1 MRFAPQRPLH
11 HRYEG
16 GYRSGERGSLI
27 PADRQLVKAHPC
39 KHSTMVGVVTWH
51 SGQVHWIADSEGT
64 RFVLLDPRGTAIPVE
79 AAIPGLESIQP
90 MVERFR

>member
-1 MRFAPQRPLH
+1 
-11 HRYEG
+11 
-16 GYRSGERGSLI
+16 
-27 PADRQLVKAHPC
+27 
-39 KHSTMVGVVTWH
+39 MVGVVTWH